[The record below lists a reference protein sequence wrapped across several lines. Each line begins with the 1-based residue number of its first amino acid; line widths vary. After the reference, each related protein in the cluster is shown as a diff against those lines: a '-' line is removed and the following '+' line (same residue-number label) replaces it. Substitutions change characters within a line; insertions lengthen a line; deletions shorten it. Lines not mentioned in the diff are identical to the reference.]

1 MAAADAELGAIADRR
16 NAIESLCLSLRS
28 ACDSRPHGALIQ
40 RDTLMPLLD
49 SIEDWLWSDEA
60 NDATLQQVC
69 LYEITYMYYTCTC
82 QTQQLLY
89 STRALH

>member
-60 NDATLQQVC
+60 NDATLQQV
-69 LYEITYMYYTCTC
+69 
-82 QTQQLLY
+82 QLM
-89 STRALH
+89 LHTPCCI

>member
-1 MAAADAELGAIADRR
+1 MSNHYTQARMAAADAELGAIADRR

-60 NDATLQQVC
+60 NDATLQQVQS
-69 LYEITYMYYTCTC
+69 M
-82 QTQQLLY
+82 
-89 STRALH
+89 LHTPCCI